1 MARDRWRRELVGA
14 RNGMLLEG
22 AREER
27 QGSGGG
33 DALGFGG
40 ARADGAAG
48 GRSPVQEV
56 CWGVEHAVVLVAAS
70 PSQVRYSFFF
80 FYRCRYDIAYFIV
93 NAAKFAIS

>member
-1 MARDRWRRELVGA
+1 
-14 RNGMLLEG
+14 MLLAG

-70 PSQVRYSFFF
+70 PSQVRYSFF
-80 FYRCRYDIAYFIV
+80 YRCRYDIAYFTV